1 MRPMSKVCS
10 PPRWED
16 LPELLNCDE
25 VTALLRVS
33 PNTVYELS
41 RSGFLK
47 TVVVQIGKQK
57 RYPKAKLRALL
68 EEEQGE
74 Q

>member
-1 MRPMSKVCS
+1 MSKICS
-10 PPRWED
+10 PPLWDE

-33 PNTVYELS
+33 QNTVYELS

-47 TVVVQIGKQK
+47 SVVVQIGRQK
-57 RYPKAKLRALL
+57 RFSKAALRRLL
-68 EEEQGE
+68 EG
-74 Q
+74 